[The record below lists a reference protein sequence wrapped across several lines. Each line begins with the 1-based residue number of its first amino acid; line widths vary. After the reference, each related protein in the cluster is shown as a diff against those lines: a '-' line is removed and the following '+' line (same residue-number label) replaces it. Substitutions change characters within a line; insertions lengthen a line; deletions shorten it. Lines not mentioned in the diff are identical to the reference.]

1 MIRAYIDS
9 NVFLYAIG
17 APHRYRDACRALLEA
32 TAERRLRGEV
42 GVEVLQEV
50 VHHRRRRG
58 DPEATSRARQA
69 AAICLAVHELTPED
83 MVAALGLIDRHPE
96 LPTRDA
102 LHAAT
107 ALQRGMTVVV
117 SADADFD
124 VVPGLRRVDP
134 LDRTAVATLTG

>member
-17 APHRYRDACRALLEA
+17 APHRYRDACRALLES
-32 TAERRLRGEV
+32 TAARRLRGEV
-42 GVEVLQEV
+42 GVEVLQEL

-58 DPEATSRARQA
+58 DPEATSRGRQA
-69 AAICLAVHELTPED
+69 AAICLAVHDLTSED
-83 MVAALGLIDRHPE
+83 MLVAFGLMDRHPE

-102 LHAAT
+102 LHAAV
-107 ALQRGMTVVV
+107 ALQRGMEVVV

-124 VVPGLRRVDP
+124 MVLGLRRVDP
-134 LDRTAVATLTG
+134 LDRTAVATLTS